1 MFVHEYSCEEF
12 ETYEECLEDLSKY
25 FDEDDIIPHLEIKLE
40 KVVSVFLRNDIK
52 TFASWF
58 QQQLDGAIT
67 LAQDELITE
76 YEEGDV
82 GDE

>member
-1 MFVHEYSCEEF
+1 MFVHEYSNEEF
-12 ETYEECLEDLSKY
+12 ESYEECLEDLSKY

-52 TFASWF
+52 TFSSWF
-58 QQQLDGAIT
+58 QQQLDEAII

-76 YEEGDV
+76 YEGEEV
-82 GDE
+82 N

>member
-1 MFVHEYSCEEF
+1 MFVHEYSNEEF
-12 ETYEECLEDLSKY
+12 ESYEECLEDLSKY

-52 TFASWF
+52 TFSSWF
-58 QQQLDGAIT
+58 QQQLDEAII

-76 YEEGDV
+76 YEEEEV
-82 GDE
+82 N

>member
-1 MFVHEYSCEEF
+1 MFVHEYSGEEF

-25 FDEDDIIPHLEIKLE
+25 FDEEDIIPHLEIKLE